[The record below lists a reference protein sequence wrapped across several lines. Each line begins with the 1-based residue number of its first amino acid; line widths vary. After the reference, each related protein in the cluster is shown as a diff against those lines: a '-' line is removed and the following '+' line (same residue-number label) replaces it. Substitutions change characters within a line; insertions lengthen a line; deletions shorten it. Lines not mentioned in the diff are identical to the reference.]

1 MILHKQLVA
10 VLLLILLSEAVSAQN
25 NTNSPYTRYGY
36 GQLAD
41 QTFGKSKAMGG
52 IAYGLRDRYQI
63 NPSNPASY
71 SAVDSLTFLYEG
83 GITLQNTNFS
93 DGTTKLN
100 TKNSSFDYVAMQ
112 FRLHRKLGM
121 TVGLLPF
128 SNVGYNFS
136 QVNTETPAN
145 TITYSGEG
153 GLHQFFAGLGF
164 QVTKNLSIGTNL
176 SYLWGNITRNA
187 VVIFAS
193 TASASSYQ
201 ETRVVS
207 LKDVK
212 FDLGLQYTYDL
223 GKKNSLTAG
232 LVFSPKRKLTNEVY
246 EQTVTG
252 AVTIKDI
259 KADFGIPLSWGL
271 GVTYMYD
278 TRLSVGL
285 DYSLQ
290 KWSKVSYLG
299 DANAFCDYSKI
310 AGGIEY
316 LPRYAGGGYFSYIKY
331 RAGVY
336 YSTPYYKIENVSAKE
351 YGITGGIALPLPRT
365 RSILNVSAQYIKV
378 GGPTA
383 TMLDENQLRINVG
396 LTFNERWFFKRQ
408 VD

>member
-10 VLLLILLSEAVSAQN
+10 ASLLILLSGALFAQN

-41 QTFGKSKAMGG
+41 QTSSKSKAMGG
-52 IAYGLRDRYQI
+52 ISYGLRDRYQI

-71 SAVDSLTFLYEG
+71 SAVDSLTFLFEG

-100 TKNSSFDYVAMQ
+100 AKNSSFDYAAMQ

-136 QVNTETPAN
+136 QINTEN
-145 TITYSGEG
+145 SITYSGEG
-153 GLHQFFAGLGF
+153 GLHQLFAGLGF
-164 QVTKNLSIGTNL
+164 QVVKNLSIGTNI
-176 SYLWGNITRNA
+176 SYLWGDITRST

-193 TASASSYQ
+193 NSSAYSYQ
-201 ETRVVS
+201 EAKAVS
-207 LKDVK
+207 VKDVK

-232 LVFSPKRKLTNEVY
+232 LVFSPKRKLNNEAY
-246 EQTVTG
+246 EQTVTN

-259 KADFGIPLSWGL
+259 KTDFGIPLSWGL
-271 GVTYMYD
+271 GLTYIYD

-285 DYSLQ
+285 DYNLQ
-290 KWSKVSYLG
+290 KWSKVSYMG
-299 DANAFCDYSKI
+299 NANAFYDYSKI
-310 AGGIEY
+310 ALGVEY
-316 LPRYAGGGYFSYIKY
+316 LPGYTGKSYFSYIKY

-336 YSTPYYKIENVSAKE
+336 YSTPYYKIDNVSAKE
-351 YGITGGIALPLPRT
+351 YGITGGITLPLPRT
-365 RSILNVSAQYIKV
+365 RSILNISAQYIKV
-378 GGPTA
+378 EGQNA
-383 TMLDENQLRINVG
+383 TMLDENYLRLNIG

>member
-10 VLLLILLSEAVSAQN
+10 AFLLILLSGAIFAQN

-41 QTFGKSKAMGG
+41 QTSSKSKAMGG

-63 NPSNPASY
+63 NPANPASY
-71 SAVDSLTFLYEG
+71 SAVDSLTFLFEG

-100 TKNSSFDYVAMQ
+100 AKNSSFDYIAMQ

-121 TVGLLPF
+121 TMGLLPF

-136 QVNTETPAN
+136 QINTEN
-145 TITYSGEG
+145 SITYSGEG

-164 QVTKNLSIGTNL
+164 QVVKNLSIGTNI
-176 SYLWGNITRNA
+176 SYLWGDITRNA

-193 TASASSYQ
+193 NSSAYSYQ
-201 ETRVVS
+201 EAKAVS
-207 LKDVK
+207 IKDVK

-232 LVFSPKRKLTNEVY
+232 LVFSPKRKLNNEAY
-246 EQTVTG
+246 EQTVTN
-252 AVTIKDI
+252 AVTVKEI

-271 GVTYMYD
+271 GLTYIYD

-285 DYSLQ
+285 DYNLQ
-290 KWSKVSYLG
+290 KWSKVSYMG

-310 AGGIEY
+310 ALGIEY
-316 LPRYAGGGYFSYIKY
+316 LPGYTGRNYFSYIKY

-365 RSILNVSAQYIKV
+365 RSILNISAQYVKLE
-378 GGPTA
+378 GQNA
-383 TMLDENQLRINVG
+383 TMLDENYLRLNIG